1 MNYYLTDDQVS
12 MVEMVRDF
20 VDKELIP
27 RSAEMDKT
35 GEFPMEIY
43 KKAVDMGL
51 SCLDLPEEYGGAGVD
66 YFTTALIREELS
78 RGDCGFASA
87 LGANGLGFKP
97 VAMAG
102 TEEQKR
108 HYADVILKGGFLSF
122 GITEPNAGS
131 DVSANKTK
139 AVKDGDSYIL
149 NGSKCFIT
157 NAGLADIYT
166 ILACTDPEGGA
177 RGMSCFMVDA
187 GTPGL
192 SAGRLEDKMGMRTSH
207 TGDVIM
213 EDVRVPASNMI
224 GEEGDGFKIV
234 MKTLDKGRV
243 NVAASALGV
252 ARYAMELA
260 LTYSQQRKTYGKAIC
275 KHEMIQ
281 QKIADMGMAY
291 EAARQLTWRA
301 AAALDAEAK
310 ETAKLCAMAK
320 CYATDAAVK
329 IVNDSLQIFG
339 GYGYMKDYPLEKL
352 YRDIR
357 IFQIFEGT
365 NEIQRTIISRNMIS
379 EHNI

>member
-177 RGMSCFMVDA
+177 RGMSCFI
-187 GTPGL
+187 P
-192 SAGRLEDKMGMRTSH
+192 
-207 TGDVIM
+207 
-213 EDVRVPASNMI
+213 N
-224 GEEGDGFKIV
+224 
-234 MKTLDKGRV
+234 
-243 NVAASALGV
+243 
-252 ARYAMELA
+252 
-260 LTYSQQRKTYGKAIC
+260 
-275 KHEMIQ
+275 
-281 QKIADMGMAY
+281 
-291 EAARQLTWRA
+291 
-301 AAALDAEAK
+301 
-310 ETAKLCAMAK
+310 
-320 CYATDAAVK
+320 
-329 IVNDSLQIFG
+329 
-339 GYGYMKDYPLEKL
+339 
-352 YRDIR
+352 
-357 IFQIFEGT
+357 
-365 NEIQRTIISRNMIS
+365 
-379 EHNI
+379 